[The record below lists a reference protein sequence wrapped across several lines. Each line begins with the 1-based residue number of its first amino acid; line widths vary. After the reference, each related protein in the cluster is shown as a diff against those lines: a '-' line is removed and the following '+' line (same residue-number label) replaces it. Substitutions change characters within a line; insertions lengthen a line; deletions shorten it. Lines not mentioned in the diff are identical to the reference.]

1 MSCILNVRLKQVL
14 YLVETKREA
23 QQAPRAGAST
33 REAIL
38 TAAAG
43 ILAREGYGGLTARN
57 VAAEAGTNI
66 ALINYYFGSKARMLL
81 EIFEHLDKEKLSRQ
95 RRMYA
100 EPDSPLSGKWRQAVT
115 FYRQDLADGYVRV
128 MQELYTQGYADPA
141 VAERVRAR
149 MNGWRS
155 LLREVAVR
163 YLPELGIGTPP
174 DQVASVVVSFWLG
187 MEVQH
192 LAGSGEDDGAFFAI
206 LDSIGDWL
214 EAREQ
219 EAATRTQH

>member
-1 MSCILNVRLKQVL
+1 MVELKSERQDGS
-14 YLVETKREA
+14 RS
-23 QQAPRAGAST
+23 GAST

-38 TAAAG
+38 AAASA
-43 ILAREGYGGLTARN
+43 ILARDGYGGLTART

-66 ALINYYFGSKARMLL
+66 ALINYYFGSKAKLLL
-81 EIFEHLDKEKLSRQ
+81 EIFEYLDRDKVARQ

-100 EPDSPLSGKWRQAVT
+100 DPDTPLSCKWRQAVAY
-115 FYRQDLADGYVRV
+115 YRDDLADGYVRV

-149 MNGWRS
+149 MHGWRA
-155 LLREVAVR
+155 LLQEVAER
-163 YLPELGIGTPP
+163 YLPDLGIGTPP
-174 DQVASVVVSFWLG
+174 AQVASVVVSFWLG

-192 LAGSGEDDGAFFAI
+192 LAGSGEEDGAFFAI

-214 EAREQ
+214 EAREL
-219 EAATRTQH
+219 AVAGLDDG